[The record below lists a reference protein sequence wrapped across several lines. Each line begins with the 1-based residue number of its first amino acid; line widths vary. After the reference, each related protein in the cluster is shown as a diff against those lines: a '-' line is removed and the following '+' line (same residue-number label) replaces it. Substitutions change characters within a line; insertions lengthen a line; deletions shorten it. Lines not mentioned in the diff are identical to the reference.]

1 MFFLSLADYAAG
13 DFRSGISGGLRVK
26 IVRLRVDHNGFP
38 ENIADGKSVCQ
49 NRQFRSSVAGQQRR
63 QVARM
68 AWMVTLAGVKMSL
81 RIGEALP
88 AAVPALMDMERE
100 KARFRFRQTADF
112 GSDHSAVPARRK
124 ADGSV

>member
-1 MFFLSLADYAAG
+1 MFFLSPADHAAG
-13 DFRSGISGGLRVK
+13 DFRSGISGWLRVK
-26 IVRLRVDHNGFP
+26 IVRLRVDHYGFP
-38 ENIADGKSVCQ
+38 DNITDGKPVCQ

-68 AWMVTLAGVKMSL
+68 AWMATLAGVKMSL

-112 GSDHSAVPARRK
+112 DSHHGAVLVRRK
-124 ADGSV
+124 VDDPV